1 MGRIGESLRTRR
13 RLLIAVAAATLG
25 IVCGYDLSNIAGALL
40 FITNDFNLTVR
51 KQELLTTMVVIG
63 EICGALSGGVLANAI
78 GRKRSMM
85 LVAAG
90 YAVFSLLAA
99 AAVSMPWLMAARMLL
114 GMTIGLSATVTP
126 VFIAESA
133 PARLTRFAAG
143 HLPGGDHAGDHR
155 RLSVR
160 FCAGGFRQLAM
171 DARPGR
177 GPRAAG
183 PAAVGH
189 DARHR
194 AVVPVQEPGRRRPPC
209 AAAGGTEPRTSSR
222 NSPRSPTRC
231 AKKGGG
237 KFIEMLRPPY
247 LRATAFVVGLGFFAQ
262 LTGINGI
269 IYYSPLLFE
278 AMGFEGNFALLVLPA
293 LVQLAS
299 LAAVLVSLVLVDRI
313 GRRPILLSGIA
324 AMILGD
330 AVLIGVFAAKSSAV
344 SGLGYVGLLMFT
356 MGFTFGFG
364 ALVWVYAGES
374 FPAHLRSLGS
384 SAMLTANLTA
394 NALIAA
400 VFLTML
406 NTLGGAG
413 MFTVFALLASA
424 GFVMVYRFA
433 PETKGRQLEDIRHF
447 WENNGRWPDETTSA
461 ATDVPAC
468 R

>member
-1 MGRIGESLRTRR
+1 
-13 RLLIAVAAATLG
+13 LLIAVTAATLG
-25 IVCGYDLSNIAGALL
+25 IICGYDLSNIAGALL

-63 EICGALSGGVLANAI
+63 EICGALSGGFLANAI

-85 LVAAG
+85 LVAGG
-90 YAVFSLLAA
+90 YAVFSLLGA
-99 AAVSMPWLMAARMLL
+99 AAVSMPWLMTARMLL

-133 PARLTRFAAG
+133 PARLRGSLLVTYQVATILGIIGGYLSAFALADSG
-143 HLPGGDHAGDHR
+143 SWRWMLGLAAVPALLVLP
-155 RLSVR
+155 L
-160 FCAGGFRQLAM
+160 LATM
-171 DARPGR
+171 PDTARWYLFKNRVDDARKALLRVESNRDVEEELAEIADAMREER
-177 GPRAAG
+177 GG
-183 PAAVGH
+183 
-189 DARHR
+189 
-194 AVVPVQEPGRRRPPC
+194 
-209 AAAGGTEPRTSSR
+209 S
-222 NSPRSPTRC
+222 
-231 AKKGGG
+231 
-237 KFIEMLRPPY
+237 ILEMLRLPY
-247 LRATAFVVGLGFFAQ
+247 LRATAFVVGLGFFAE
-262 LTGINGI
+262 LSGINGI
-269 IYYSPLLFE
+269 IYYSPLLFQ
-278 AMGFEGNFALLVLPA
+278 AMGFEGNFSLLVLPA
-293 LVQLAS
+293 LIQLAS
-299 LAAVLVSLVLVDRI
+299 LAAVLTSLVLVDRI

-394 NALIAA
+394 NALVES

-413 MFTVFALLASA
+413 MFSIFALLAIL
-424 GFVMVYRFA
+424 GFFLVYRFA
-433 PETKGRQLEDIRHF
+433 PETKGRQLEDIRRF
-447 WENNGRWPDETTSA
+447 WENNGQWPDETSSTA
-461 ATDVPAC
+461 ADVPAC

>member
-1 MGRIGESLRTRR
+1 MSRIGESLRTRR
-13 RLLIAVAAATLG
+13 RLLIAVTAATLG
-25 IVCGYDLSNIAGALL
+25 VICGYDLSNIAGALL
-40 FITNDFNLTVR
+40 FITNDFSLTVR

-63 EICGALSGGVLANAI
+63 EICGALSGGFLANAI

-85 LVAAG
+85 LVAGG
-90 YAVFSLLAA
+90 YAVFSLLGA
-99 AAVSMPWLMAARMLL
+99 AAVSMPWLMTARMLL

-133 PARLTRFAAG
+133 PARLRGSLLVTYQVATILGIIGGYLSAFALADSG
-143 HLPGGDHAGDHR
+143 SWRWMLGLAAVPALLVLP
-155 RLSVR
+155 L
-160 FCAGGFRQLAM
+160 LATM
-171 DARPGR
+171 PDTARWYLFKNRVDDARKALLRVESNRDVEEELAEIADAMREER
-177 GPRAAG
+177 GG
-183 PAAVGH
+183 
-189 DARHR
+189 
-194 AVVPVQEPGRRRPPC
+194 
-209 AAAGGTEPRTSSR
+209 S
-222 NSPRSPTRC
+222 
-231 AKKGGG
+231 
-237 KFIEMLRPPY
+237 ILEMLRLPY
-247 LRATAFVVGLGFFAQ
+247 LRATAFVVGLGFFAE
-262 LTGINGI
+262 LSGINGI
-269 IYYSPLLFE
+269 IYYSPLLFQ
-278 AMGFEGNFALLVLPA
+278 AMGFEGNFSLLVLPA
-293 LVQLAS
+293 LIQLAS
-299 LAAVLVSLVLVDRI
+299 LAAVLTSLVLVDRI

-344 SGLGYVGLLMFT
+344 SGLGYAGLLMFT

-394 NALIAA
+394 NALVES

-413 MFTVFALLASA
+413 MFSIFAVLAIL
-424 GFVMVYRFA
+424 GFFLVYRFA
-433 PETKGRQLEDIRHF
+433 PETKGRQLEDIRRF
-447 WENNGRWPDETTSA
+447 WENNGQWPDETPST

>member
-1 MGRIGESLRTRR
+1 VRRIGESVRARR
-13 RLLIAVAAATLG
+13 RWLIALAAASLG

-40 FITNDFNLTVR
+40 FITDDFQLTIHQ
-51 KQELLTTMVVIG
+51 QELLTTMVVIG
-63 EICGALSGGVLANAI
+63 QICGALCGGVLANTI

-85 LVAAG
+85 LVAGG
-90 YAVFSLLAA
+90 YAVFALLAA
-99 AAVSMPWLMAARMLL
+99 ASVSMPLLVTARLLL
-114 GMTIGLSATVTP
+114 GMTIGLSAVVVP

-133 PARLTRFAAG
+133 PARVRGSLLVTYQVATVLGIIGGYLAAYALADSHSWRWMLG
-143 HLPGGDHAGDHR
+143 LAAVPAVLVLP
-155 RLSVR
+155 L
-160 FCAGGFRQLAM
+160 LAQM
-171 DARPGR
+171 PDTARWYLFKNRVDDARQALLRVEPNR
-177 GPRAAG
+177 D
-183 PAAVGH
+183 VE
-189 DARHR
+189 
-194 AVVPVQEPGRRRPPC
+194 QELAEIAEAIR
-209 AAAGGTEPRTSSR
+209 EEH
-222 NSPRSPTRC
+222 
-231 AKKGGG
+231 GG

-269 IYYSPLLFE
+269 IYYSPRLFE
-278 AMGFEGNFALLVLPA
+278 SMGFQGKFALLVLPA

-330 AVLIGVFAAKSSAV
+330 AVLVGVFAAESSAV
-344 SGLGYVGLLMFT
+344 SGFGYVGLLLFT

-394 NALIAA
+394 NALVAG

-406 NTLGGAG
+406 HTLGGAG
-413 MFTVFALLASA
+413 TFSVFGLLAVV
-424 GFVMVYRFA
+424 GFVLVYRFA
-433 PETKGRQLEDIRHF
+433 PETKGRQLEEIRRF
-447 WENNGRWPDETTSA
+447 WENDGRWPDENATT
-461 ATDVPAC
+461 ATDMQAC

>member
-1 MGRIGESLRTRR
+1 VSRIGDTLRTRR
-13 RLLIAVAAATLG
+13 RLLIAVTAATLG
-25 IVCGYDLSNIAGALL
+25 VICGYDLSNIAGALL
-40 FITNDFNLTVR
+40 FITNDFSLTIR

-63 EICGALSGGVLANAI
+63 EICGALSGGFLANAI

-85 LVAAG
+85 LVAGG
-90 YAVFSLLAA
+90 YAVFSLLGA
-99 AAVSMPWLMAARMLL
+99 AAVSMPWLMTARMLL

-133 PARLTRFAAG
+133 PARLRGSLLVTYQVATILGIIGGYLSAFALADSG
-143 HLPGGDHAGDHR
+143 SWRWMLGLAAVPALLVLP
-155 RLSVR
+155 L
-160 FCAGGFRQLAM
+160 LATM
-171 DARPGR
+171 PDTARWYLFKNRVDDARKALLRVESDRDVEEELAEIADAMREER
-177 GPRAAG
+177 GG
-183 PAAVGH
+183 
-189 DARHR
+189 
-194 AVVPVQEPGRRRPPC
+194 
-209 AAAGGTEPRTSSR
+209 S
-222 NSPRSPTRC
+222 
-231 AKKGGG
+231 
-237 KFIEMLRPPY
+237 ILEMLRLPY
-247 LRATAFVVGLGFFAQ
+247 LRATAFVVGLGFFAE
-262 LTGINGI
+262 LSGINGI
-269 IYYSPLLFE
+269 IYYSPLLFQ
-278 AMGFEGNFALLVLPA
+278 AMGFEGNFSLLVLPA
-293 LVQLAS
+293 LIQLAS
-299 LAAVLVSLVLVDRI
+299 LAAVLTSLVLVDRI

-344 SGLGYVGLLMFT
+344 SGLGYAGLLMFT

-394 NALIAA
+394 NALVES

-413 MFTVFALLASA
+413 MFSIFALLAIL
-424 GFVMVYRFA
+424 GFFLVYRFA
-433 PETKGRQLEDIRHF
+433 PETKGRQLEDIRRF
-447 WENNGRWPDETTSA
+447 WENNGQWPDETPST

>member
-13 RLLIAVAAATLG
+13 RLLIAVAAASLG
-25 IVCGYDLSNIAGALL
+25 IVSGYDLSNIAGALL
-40 FITNDFNLTVR
+40 FITNEFNLTIR

-63 EICGALSGGVLANAI
+63 QICGALSGGVLANAI

-85 LVAAG
+85 LVASG
-90 YAVFSLLAA
+90 YAMFSLLAA
-99 AAVSMPWLMAARMLL
+99 ASVSMPSLLVARLLL
-114 GMTIGLSATVTP
+114 GMTIGLSAVVVP

-133 PARLTRFAAG
+133 PARLRGSLLVTYQVATVLGIIGGYLTAFVLADSHSWRWMLGLAAIPAVLVLPLLRQMPDTARWYLFKNRF
-143 HLPGGDHAGDHR
+143 D
-155 RLSVR
+155 
-160 FCAGGFRQLAM
+160 
-171 DARPGR
+171 DAR
-177 GPRAAG
+177 RALLRVE
-183 PAAVGH
+183 PNRDVE
-189 DARHR
+189 
-194 AVVPVQEPGRRRPPC
+194 QELAEIVEAMR
-209 AAAGGTEPRTSSR
+209 EE
-222 NSPRSPTRC
+222 
-231 AKKGGG
+231 GGG

-278 AMGFEGNFALLVLPA
+278 AMGFQGKFALLVLPA

-299 LAAVLVSLVLVDRI
+299 LGAVLVSLVLVDRL

-330 AVLIGVFAAKSSAV
+330 AVLIGVFAAKSTAV
-344 SGLGYVGLLMFT
+344 SGFGYLGLLLFT

-384 SAMLTANLTA
+384 SVMLTANLTA
-394 NALIAA
+394 NALVAA

-406 NTLGGAG
+406 HALGGAA
-413 MFTVFALLASA
+413 MFGVFGLLAIA
-424 GFVMVYRFA
+424 GFVLVYRFA

-447 WENNGRWPDETTSA
+447 WENDGRWPDEQPSA
-461 ATDVPAC
+461 AMDVQAC

>member
-13 RLLIAVAAATLG
+13 RLLISVAAASLG

-40 FITNDFNLTVR
+40 FISNEFNLTIR

-63 EICGALSGGVLANAI
+63 QVCGALSGGVLANAI

-85 LVAAG
+85 LVAGG
-90 YAVFSLLAA
+90 YAVFSLVAA
-99 AAVSMPWLMAARMLL
+99 ASESMPSLMVARLLL
-114 GMTIGLSATVTP
+114 GMTIGLSAVVVP

-133 PARLTRFAAG
+133 PAQSRGSMLVTYQVATVLGIIAGYLAAFVLADSG
-143 HLPGGDHAGDHR
+143 SWRWMLGLAAVPALLVLP
-155 RLSVR
+155 L
-160 FCAGGFRQLAM
+160 LATM
-171 DARPGR
+171 PDTARWYLFKNRVDDAR
-177 GPRAAG
+177 RALLRVEPNRNVEQELTEIA
-183 PAAVGH
+183 
-189 DARHR
+189 DAMR
-194 AVVPVQEPGRRRPPC
+194 E
-209 AAAGGTEPRTSSR
+209 E
-222 NSPRSPTRC
+222 
-231 AKKGGG
+231 GGG

-293 LVQLAS
+293 LIQLAS

-330 AVLIGVFAAKSSAV
+330 AVLVGVFAAKSSAV

-384 SAMLTANLTA
+384 SMMLTANLTA
-394 NALIAA
+394 NALVAA

-413 MFTVFALLASA
+413 MFTVFALLACA
-424 GFVMVYRFA
+424 GLVMVYRFA

-461 ATDVPAC
+461 AADVPAC

>member
-1 MGRIGESLRTRR
+1 MGRIGESVRTRR
-13 RLLIAVAAATLG
+13 RLLIAVAAASLG
-25 IVCGYDLSNIAGALL
+25 IVSGYDLSNIAGALL
-40 FITNDFNLTVR
+40 FITNEFNLTIR

-63 EICGALSGGVLANAI
+63 QICGALSGGVLANAI

-85 LVAAG
+85 LVASG
-90 YAVFSLLAA
+90 YAMFSLLAA
-99 AAVSMPWLMAARMLL
+99 ASVSMPSLLVARLLL
-114 GMTIGLSATVTP
+114 GMTIGLSAVVVP

-133 PARLTRFAAG
+133 PARLRGSLLVTYQVATVLGIIGGYLTAFVLADSHSWRWMLGLAAIPAVLVLPLLRQMPDTARWYLFKNRF
-143 HLPGGDHAGDHR
+143 D
-155 RLSVR
+155 
-160 FCAGGFRQLAM
+160 
-171 DARPGR
+171 DAR
-177 GPRAAG
+177 RALLRVE
-183 PAAVGH
+183 PNRDVE
-189 DARHR
+189 
-194 AVVPVQEPGRRRPPC
+194 QELAEIVEAMR
-209 AAAGGTEPRTSSR
+209 EE
-222 NSPRSPTRC
+222 
-231 AKKGGG
+231 GGG

-278 AMGFEGNFALLVLPA
+278 AMGFQGKFALLVLPA

-299 LAAVLVSLVLVDRI
+299 LGAVLVSLVLVDRL

-330 AVLIGVFAAKSSAV
+330 AVLIGVFAAKSTAV
-344 SGLGYVGLLMFT
+344 SGFGYLGLLLFT

-384 SAMLTANLTA
+384 SVMLTANLTA
-394 NALIAA
+394 NALVAA

-406 NTLGGAG
+406 HALGGAA
-413 MFTVFALLASA
+413 MFGVFGLLAIA
-424 GFVMVYRFA
+424 GFVLVYRFA

-447 WENNGRWPDETTSA
+447 WENDGRWPDEQPSA
-461 ATDVPAC
+461 AMDVQAC

>member
-1 MGRIGESLRTRR
+1 VGRIGESLRTRR
-13 RLLIAVAAATLG
+13 RLLIAVTAATLG
-25 IVCGYDLSNIAGALL
+25 IICGYDLSNIAGALL

-51 KQELLTTMVVIG
+51 KQELLTTIVVIG
-63 EICGALSGGVLANAI
+63 EICGALSGGFLANAI

-85 LVAAG
+85 LVAGG
-90 YAVFSLLAA
+90 YAVFSLLGA

-133 PARLTRFAAG
+133 PARLRGSLLVTYQVATILGIIAG
-143 HLPGGDHAGDHR
+143 YLSAFMLADSGSWRWMLGLASVPALLVLP
-155 RLSVR
+155 L
-160 FCAGGFRQLAM
+160 LASTPDTARWYLFKNRVD
-171 DARPGR
+171 DARRSLLRIEPNSDVEKELAEIADAMREER
-177 GPRAAG
+177 GG
-183 PAAVGH
+183 
-189 DARHR
+189 
-194 AVVPVQEPGRRRPPC
+194 
-209 AAAGGTEPRTSSR
+209 S
-222 NSPRSPTRC
+222 
-231 AKKGGG
+231 
-237 KFIEMLRPPY
+237 ILEMIRLPY
-247 LRATAFVVGLGFFAQ
+247 LRATLFVVGLGFFAE
-262 LTGINGI
+262 LSGINGI
-269 IYYSPLLFE
+269 IYYSPLLFQ
-278 AMGFEGNFALLVLPA
+278 AMGFEGNFSLLVLPA

-299 LAAVLVSLVLVDRI
+299 LTAVLVSLFLVDRI

-324 AMILGD
+324 TMILGD
-330 AVLIGVFAAKSSAV
+330 AVLIGVFAANSNAV
-344 SGLGYVGLLMFT
+344 SGLGYAGLLMFT

-394 NALIAA
+394 NALIES

-413 MFTVFALLASA
+413 MFGVFAALATV
-424 GFVMVYRFA
+424 GFVLVYRFA

>member
-1 MGRIGESLRTRR
+1 VSRIGESLRTRR
-13 RLLIAVAAATLG
+13 RLLIAVTAATLG
-25 IVCGYDLSNIAGALL
+25 VICGYDLSNIAGALL
-40 FITNDFNLTVR
+40 FITNDFSLTVR

-63 EICGALSGGVLANAI
+63 EICGALSGGFLANAI

-85 LVAAG
+85 LVAGG
-90 YAVFSLLAA
+90 YAVFSLLGA
-99 AAVSMPWLMAARMLL
+99 AAVSMPWLMTARMLL

-133 PARLTRFAAG
+133 PARLRGSLLVTYQVATILGIIGGYLSAFALADSG
-143 HLPGGDHAGDHR
+143 SWRWMLGLAAVPALLVLP
-155 RLSVR
+155 L
-160 FCAGGFRQLAM
+160 LATM
-171 DARPGR
+171 PDTARWYLFKNRVDDARKALLRVESNRDVEEELAEIADAMREER
-177 GPRAAG
+177 GG
-183 PAAVGH
+183 
-189 DARHR
+189 
-194 AVVPVQEPGRRRPPC
+194 
-209 AAAGGTEPRTSSR
+209 S
-222 NSPRSPTRC
+222 
-231 AKKGGG
+231 
-237 KFIEMLRPPY
+237 ILEMLRLPY
-247 LRATAFVVGLGFFAQ
+247 LRATAFVVGLGFFAE
-262 LTGINGI
+262 LSGINGI
-269 IYYSPLLFE
+269 IYYSPLLFQ
-278 AMGFEGNFALLVLPA
+278 AMGFEGNFSLLVLPA
-293 LVQLAS
+293 LIQLAS
-299 LAAVLVSLVLVDRI
+299 LAAVLTSLVLVDRI

-344 SGLGYVGLLMFT
+344 SGLGYAGLLMFT

-394 NALIAA
+394 NALVES

-413 MFTVFALLASA
+413 MFSIFAVLAIL
-424 GFVMVYRFA
+424 GFFLVYRFA
-433 PETKGRQLEDIRHF
+433 PETKGRQLEDIRRF
-447 WENNGRWPDETTSA
+447 WENNGQWPDETTSA